1 MKGCLRVELQEM
13 NQQLKQTREELLTIL
28 NGLRGEQLNKRKDP
42 LSWNISQICEH
53 LSKTEELYVI
63 AINRGLKSTED
74 SLVEIKPL
82 ELLLDRNTKI
92 NAPDIAK
99 PTDELLECEEII
111 DRLNRSREKLNETLS
126 AIEDPSVLSRRYYI
140 HPFFREML
148 LIQWVES
155 LFLHEQRHI
164 AQINEILEYE

>member
-1 MKGCLRVELQEM
+1 MELQEM

-28 NGLRGEQLNKRKDP
+28 SGLRGEQLNKRRDP

-53 LSKTEELYVI
+53 LSKTEELYII
-63 AINRGLKSTED
+63 AINRGLKSTKD
-74 SLVEIKPL
+74 SFIEIKPL

-99 PTDELLECEEII
+99 PKDELLECEEII

-126 AIEDPSVLSRRYYI
+126 AIEDPSVLSRRYYK
-140 HPFFREML
+140 HPFFKEML

-164 AQINEILEYE
+164 AQINEILECE